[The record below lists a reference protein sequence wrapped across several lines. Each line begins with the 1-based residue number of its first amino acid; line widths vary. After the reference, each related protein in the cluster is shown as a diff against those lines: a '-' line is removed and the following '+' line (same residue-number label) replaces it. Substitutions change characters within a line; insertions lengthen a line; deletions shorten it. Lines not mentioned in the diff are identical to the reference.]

1 MNQICMRMY
10 TINTKFTVMMRPG
23 ADTLQNAS
31 PLVNANTKH
40 SLMLCKRF
48 YKDLFRWFCGL
59 HLFIY
64 NGLWSI
70 ECIYTFISIYI
81 KQIENKNDLISPRA
95 EHRVV
100 FIFAHRR
107 NLLIANGCR
116 ARAAQNRFFFYLN
129 RFHFRNNAGN
139 KSSSGGNSFR
149 VATSYH
155 IWRLIVVS

>member
-81 KQIENKNDLISPRA
+81 KQIENKNNDLISPRA
-95 EHRVV
+95 EHRVA

-129 RFHFRNNAGN
+129 RFHFHNNAGN
-139 KSSSGGNSFR
+139 KSSSGGNAFR

-155 IWRLIVVS
+155 I